1 MYDEVVIAMLIHHLK
16 GTLNNIAKIKNINNE
31 NTLYPIN
38 FIIYLM
44 IKVNPPPKTTQNRN
58 DNEMTN
64 KIIEQIIFTIF
75 KCCCLNNLSE
85 KRVNTSTIQNKVVL
99 KI

>member
-16 GTLNNIAKIKNINNE
+16 GTLNNIDKIKNINNE

-44 IKVNPPPKTTQNRN
+44 IKVNPAPKTT
-58 DNEMTN
+58 
-64 KIIEQIIFTIF
+64 
-75 KCCCLNNLSE
+75 
-85 KRVNTSTIQNKVVL
+85 
-99 KI
+99 